1 MNRNRSS
8 VRQGLENTSC
18 ECELVNNVN
27 NVQTVQCSVQ
37 SWKCRMLTLESS
49 CVIFCFELGRRWTIE
64 RDLRGIVKSEWITH
78 GPWL

>member
-18 ECELVNNVN
+18 ELVNNVN

-37 SWKCRMLTLESS
+37 CAELEM
-49 CVIFCFELGRRWTIE
+49 
-64 RDLRGIVKSEWITH
+64 
-78 GPWL
+78 

>member
-8 VRQGLENTSC
+8 VRQGLENTS
-18 ECELVNNVN
+18 CELVNNVN

-49 CVIFCFELGRRWTIE
+49 CVIFLF
-64 RDLRGIVKSEWITH
+64 
-78 GPWL
+78 